1 MIRAA
6 VLAVLLV
13 SAAVIG
19 LDTPLVMAGSHPTEG
34 AFVTTWNV
42 TASPYTISIPVSVHT
57 GGTLTIDWGDG
68 TAAVEVTTNGIQSH
82 TYSASGE
89 YQVSMTGD
97 LSRII
102 LSATGGTPDNLAS
115 IDQWGDIEWIS
126 MQDAFRGVSNMEYH
140 ATDAP
145 NLSRVISMQNMFR
158 DASSFNGNLSDWN
171 VSTVTNMDGT
181 FRGASDFNG
190 DVSSW
195 DTSGV
200 TDMRKMFQAASS
212 FNGNLSD
219 WNVSKVT
226 RMDSMFSS
234 AFTFNGDISSWNV
247 SAVTDMNNMF
257 FVASAFNGDISGWNV
272 SAVTDMNN
280 MFYAVL
286 TFNGDISG
294 WNVSAVTDMSSMFSK
309 AFKFNQP
316 LNNWNIS
323 AVTDMSSMFSEASK
337 FNQPLNNWNVS
348 AVTDM
353 TTMFYD
359 ASTFNG
365 DISSWNVSAV
375 TAMTSMFHDAST
387 FNGYISSW
395 NVSAVTDMSSM
406 FSGASTFNGDIS
418 SWDVSKVTTMYY
430 MFSGA
435 STFNGDIS
443 SWDVSKVTTM
453 YYMFSG
459 ASTFNGDISSWDV
472 SKVTTM
478 YSMFSGASTFNGDI
492 SSWDVSAVI
501 YMSNMFNG
509 ASSFNQN
516 LGKWYVV
523 PADTDYDAATETTLV
538 VTAIAAQN
546 SVLDGHSPNYGIG
559 TGGNST
565 LFSMTGSNLVFKDTT
580 PSAQVYKVNV
590 TAPGGDFGTNNHHVF
605 DITVTGEDNHQP
617 DVTAGGSADVYEGS
631 VGRLTGTASDPDTG
645 DILTYQWTHNGTPSL
660 GITIANNTAL
670 STTFEVAGDV
680 TTDTSV
686 TFTLTVN
693 DGTSLSVTKTV
704 GVNIQDSSG
713 AFIATWGT
721 TSPQTNVRFFIDGT
735 NPVID
740 WGDGSE
746 RTSPTVRA
754 QHTYAEAGQYRVI
767 VNGSVDRLY
776 HLDGTGTPEMLRYVD
791 QWGDIEWS
799 SMRDMFHGASNMEYR
814 ATYTPDLSRVT
825 TMESMFNQA
834 TSFNGDISNWNVST
848 VTNMRFTF
856 ADAFAFN
863 GDISNWNVSKVTD
876 MNSMFF
882 TASVF
887 NGDISNWNV
896 SKVTDMANMFLR
908 AFAFNGDIS
917 NWNVSAVTNMR
928 FTFAAAS
935 NFNGDIS
942 NWNVSKVTD
951 TSSMFDGA
959 SMFNGDISN
968 WNVSKVTDMNYMF
981 DGATS
986 FDQPLDRWNVSAVT
1000 DMNSM
1005 FSQASKFNQPLNNWN
1020 VSAVTDMHS
1029 MFSGASDFNGDIS
1042 SWNVSAVT
1050 DMARMFLD
1058 ASEFNQPLNN
1068 WDVSAVTDMIAMF
1081 QKASKFNQPLNDWNV
1096 SAVTDMNFM
1105 FLNADDFERNL
1116 GKWYVV
1122 PADTVYNTSDETS
1135 LAITTI
1141 AAQNFFLNSNH
1152 TPNYGIGTGGNS
1164 TLFSMTGSNLVFKA
1178 TPSAGTY
1185 TVNVTAPGGNFG
1197 SGNHRIL
1204 DVTVTGQEDS
1214 PLSVDTGPDQ
1224 RVLDESAVTL
1234 SGTVSDSD
1242 STDLTYL
1249 WTQNLGSPAVTLTGS
1264 DTLMPTFTA
1273 PDVSSDVDLVFTLT
1287 VDDGTDTVTDTV
1299 TVTVHDAEADFVTTW
1314 NDIHAGINLPIR
1326 SSAGSFTVDWGD
1338 GQITE
1343 YAAVTTDRDLTHPY
1357 AGSGPYTIRISGNFS
1372 GIFLGDDSGTAGKL
1386 QSIDQWGDIEWTT
1399 MAGAFYRAGNMIY
1412 NATDVPDLS
1421 SVTDMSNMFI
1431 YTIGFS
1437 SGDLSGWD
1445 VSGVTDMRTMFASSD
1460 YIGDLSGWDVSSVTD
1475 MQNMFSRTTSF
1486 NSDLSGWDVSAANNM
1501 DGMFYDATS
1510 FDSDLSGWD
1519 VSSVTTMQ
1527 NMFFR
1532 ASSFDSDLSGWD
1544 VSAVLHMDDMF
1555 DGASSFEQ
1563 NLGEWYILPAEAAY
1577 DITDASL
1584 NVTVISAQNS
1594 ILDGHNPT
1602 YGIDPDDGLD
1612 SGLFNMTDST
1622 LMFKVTPSAGTYK
1635 VNVTAPGGDFGTNNH
1650 RVLDITVEGQDDSTV
1665 SADAFVTTWKV
1676 TDTDKT
1682 IKIPVGGQTG
1692 NYTVDWGDGTDST
1705 HVSDSTHTYSAE
1717 GDYTV
1722 SISGDFKKIFLNGVQ
1737 SSSVSEV
1744 KNAKQLRSIE
1754 QWGDMEWSS
1763 MTSAFRGAS
1772 KMTYNA
1778 VDTPDLSNVKSMEY
1792 MFHAARAFNGNLSSW
1807 NVSQVTNMGFMY
1819 QNARAFNGD
1828 ISGWNVSKV
1837 TNMQAMFASAD
1848 AFNQPLNRWD
1858 VSQVTNMD
1866 GMFNDASSFN
1876 GDISIWNVS
1885 AVTDMS
1891 SMFDGASSFNG
1902 DISRWNVSAVTDMSS
1917 MFNGASS
1924 SSFNDNISS
1933 WNVSAVTDMS
1943 SMFDGAYYFNGDIS
1957 SWNVSAVTDMN
1968 NMFNGV
1974 SSFNQTLNDW
1984 DVLKVTDMSYMF
1996 SGAEVFNQ
2004 PINDWDVSKV
2014 NNTYGMFEFASSF
2027 NGNISSWN
2035 VSAVTNMNSMFSDA
2049 SSFNQTLNNWNVS
2062 KVTDMSYMFLGAAAF
2077 NQPLNGWDV
2086 SKVTNTVSM
2095 FEYASSFNQPLND
2108 WDVSKVTDMYYMFS
2122 SAAAFNQ
2129 PLNNW
2134 NVSKVTDMDNMF
2146 SGAEDFNQPL
2156 NNWNV
2161 SAVTSMR
2168 NMFSGASSFEQNLGK
2183 WYVVPADT
2191 VYNTSDEMSLVITTI
2206 AAQNSVLD
2214 GHSHY
2219 YGIGTG
2225 GNSALFSMTGSN
2237 LVFKVTPSAETYKV
2251 NVTAPEGD
2259 FGTNNHRVLDIT
2271 VEGQDDSTVSADA
2284 FVTTWNVTAS
2294 PYIISIPVEVHAG
2307 GMLTIDWGDNVIT
2320 TVTTNGTQ
2328 SHTYSAS
2335 DEYQVSMTGDLSRII
2350 LGDVGSTAGKLASI
2364 DQWGD
2369 IEWSSMKSAFPYTHN
2384 MKYNASDV
2392 PNLSGVSSME
2402 NMFKRAL
2409 KFDGDLSEWNVSAVT
2424 DMHDVFTHASS
2435 FNGNVS
2441 TWNVSAVTDMGYMFN
2456 GASVFNG
2463 DISSWNVS
2471 AVTNMRDM
2479 FDSASVFN
2487 GDISRWNVSAVTNMA
2502 EMFHIASVFNGD
2514 ISGWNVSAVTDMNRM
2529 FSGASVFNGDISSWN
2544 VSSVTDMSHMFSRA
2558 TSFDSDISGWNV
2570 SSVTDMSHMFS
2581 RATSFDSDISG
2592 WNVSSV
2598 KDTSYMFS
2606 SARSFNQPLNS
2617 WNVSAVTAMT
2627 DMFSDS
2633 RSFNQ
2638 NLGEWYILPAESAY
2652 DITDASLNV
2661 TVISA
2666 QNSIL
2671 DGHDLTYGIDP
2682 DNSHDSGLFNMAGST
2697 LMFKVAPSARA
2708 YTVNVTAFG
2717 FGVFESDNNWRTLT
2731 VQVTG
2736 QEDSL
2741 LSVDAGP
2748 DQRVLD
2754 ESAVTLS
2761 GTASDSDS
2769 ANPTYLWT
2777 QNLGSPQVMLEGP
2790 ATLMP
2795 TFTAPDVSSDVDL
2808 IFTLT
2813 VRDGTETVTD
2823 TVTVTV
2829 HDAEADFVIT
2839 WGDTGTG
2846 INLPIRSST
2855 GSFTVD
2861 WGDGEISK
2869 YAAVTTNR
2877 NLQHIY
2883 DIPGTYTI
2891 RISGNFSGISW
2902 QDNQSL
2908 ARHLQS
2914 IDQWGD
2920 IEWTT
2925 MAGAFTSA
2933 SNMIYNAT
2941 DVPDLSSVTDM
2952 SYMFLS
2958 TTSFSSGDLSGW
2970 DVSGVTDMR
2979 NVFFSSRYTGDLSG
2993 WDVSSVTDMQNMFSR
3008 ASSFDSDLSSWNVSA
3023 VNNMASMFFDASS
3036 FDSDLS
3042 SWNVSAVNNT
3052 GSMFFDA
3059 TSFDSD
3065 LSGWD
3070 VSSVTDMRTM
3080 FTGATSFNSDLSG
3093 WNVSAVNNMD
3103 DMFSGATSFE
3113 QNLGPWYIVLDSDT
3127 ISYPTQT
3134 LKITAQN
3141 SFLDGQNPMYGL
3153 GVGGYPDLFVVDA
3166 DAGTLGL
3173 DPNSDPSPPP
3183 NGIYQVSVT
3192 STGSFGTANHH
3203 TVSVTVDN
3211 ADPAVMPPTFYSSV
3225 FNNVTGVLTIV
3236 FSETIDAANVV
3247 PAKIHIRESG
3257 NYTDGI
3263 TLSAGEFV
3271 TVANDTAISFILIAS
3286 HLTTVTGLTTP
3297 ELTIEPGAVQDTS
3310 GNLID
3315 GTFDVSTAVFV
3326 NATSVSSQ
3334 DTKPYGI
3341 AFSNNGT
3348 KMFVVGD
3355 YHNNINQ
3362 YTLSIPFDISNATYD
3377 GNDERFSALQ
3387 DTSPRGM
3394 AFSNN
3399 GTKMFVVGDTNNNIN
3414 QYALSIP
3421 FDISTAN
3428 FTTAISTPDN
3438 YPKGM
3443 AFSNDG
3449 TKMFVVSSVKSAINQ
3464 YTLSIPFDLFN
3475 ATFVASPFDISEQDT
3490 YPKDM
3495 AFSND
3500 GTKMFVI
3507 GARANTINQYTLS
3520 APFDLF
3526 NATYDGDGE
3535 RFSVS
3540 SQDDDPAGMTFSN
3553 DGAKMFVVGDHGND
3567 VNEYALSSVYP
3578 ITVTDTANQAPSA
3591 DAGNARQVDEGG
3603 SIILQGSGSDPDGND
3618 SDLTYSWSQSPAS
3631 PVISFDN
3638 QNSATPE
3645 ITAPSVVAETEITL
3659 TLRVDDGTD
3668 YATDTMVLTIQD
3680 VPPVNQ
3686 APSADAGNARQVDEG
3701 GSIILQGSGSDPDGN
3716 DSDLTYSWSQS
3727 PASPVISFDN
3737 QNSATPEITAPSV
3750 VAETEITL
3758 TLRVDD
3764 GTDYATDTM
3773 VLTIQDVPP
3782 VNQAPSADAGNAR
3795 QVDEGGS
3802 IILQGSG
3809 SDPDGNDS
3817 DLTYSWSQSPAS
3829 PVISF
3834 DNQNSATPEITAPSV
3849 VAETEITLTL
3859 RVDDGTDYATDT
3871 MVLTIQDVP
3880 PVNQAPS
3887 ADAGNARQVDEGGS
3901 IILQGS
3907 GSDPDGNDSDLTY
3920 SWSQSPASPVI
3931 SFDNQN
3937 SATPEITAPSV
3948 VAETE
3953 ITLTLRVDDGTDY
3966 ATDTM
3971 VLTIQDVPPVNQAPS
3986 ADAGNARQVDE
3997 GGSIILQGSGSD
4009 PDGNDSDLTY
4019 SWSQSPA
4026 SPVISFDNQ
4035 NSATPEIT
4043 APSVVAETEIT
4054 LTLRV
4059 DDGTDYATDTMVLTI
4074 QDVPPV
4080 NQAPSADAGNA
4091 RQVDEGGSIILQG
4104 SGSDPDGN
4112 DSDLTYSWSQSPASP
4127 VISFDNQNSA
4137 TPEITAPS
4145 VVAETEI
4152 TLTLRVDDG
4161 TDYAT
4166 DTMVLTIQDVPPVN
4180 QAPSADAGNARQVDE
4195 GGSIILQGSGSDPDG
4210 NDSDLTY
4217 SWSQSPA
4224 SPVISFDNQN
4234 SATPE
4239 ITAPS
4244 VVAET
4249 EITLTLRVDDGTDY
4263 ATDTMVLTIQDVPPV
4278 NQAPSADAGNA
4289 RQVDEGGSIIL
4300 QGSGSDPDGNDS
4312 DLTYSWSQSPASP
4325 VISFDNQNSATPEI
4339 TAPSVV
4345 AETEITL
4352 TLRVDDGTDYATD
4365 TMVLT
4370 IQDVPPV
4377 NQAPSADAGNARQVD
4392 EGGSIILQGSGS
4404 DPDGNDSDLTY
4415 SWSQS
4420 PASPVIS
4427 FDNQNSATPEITAPS
4442 VVAETEITLTLRVDD
4457 GTDYA
4462 TDTMVLTIQDV
4473 TTDNIRPAVNVGPN
4487 QTVKEGEQV
4496 SMPWTA
4502 SDPDGDALTYL
4513 WSQSPRQPAIFL
4525 ESPGQS
4531 PTTFTTPQ
4539 VDDDTEFTF
4548 TLTVTAGPHNADDS
4562 LTITVKNNHSPTV
4575 DAGNNRT
4582 VNEGVPVTLSGI
4594 ARDLD
4599 DDPLTYEWTIVSG
4612 PAPTDLTG
4620 DNMESLQFTA
4630 PGVAPD
4636 EDIVFRFTAT
4646 DDSGEFAEDTV
4657 TITVRDVPITVSS
4670 ATYNPGSGT
4679 LLITFNQDIATVDY
4693 SRLHVRSANSD
4704 IGGITLFNA
4713 VSKDISSNDR
4723 TITVVLDSDMREM
4736 YTDLTSPH
4744 LVVEDGAI
4752 TDIDGDQT
4760 TDVPNQPLRD
4770 ASSNKRSSSPPPVV
4784 HLSALAQARIVDIP
4798 AHIAEQISSR
4808 DDSDP
4813 LEPLML
4819 DDTFDF
4825 PLVINNYGY
4834 LLDDVTNTL
4843 VPQIVT
4849 VGDDDPTVITFTVY
4863 TQKDLAH
4870 FTLYLN
4876 LSDENTDYTDSD
4888 TYITYKNDGTAV
4900 VTDPHGYIADATI
4913 TVTQEDDSM
4922 PEKKTVSITLYFDE
4936 PMGPTNMVAYM
4947 WNTDRKA
4954 TFIKIIDAFE
4964 VTAVLPES
4972 VIQTVDPEP
4981 LEPNSELPA
4990 DPEPSSE
4997 LPADPEPVSTDTLG
5011 PDDYDDAQV
5020 LHIIRMWSGFESEFI
5035 TDEQMLASLG
5045 LDYPDADIPDWV
5057 MTQLGVLVA
5066 KGDVTVEEFVLALQ
5080 YVLENL

>member
-1 MIRAA
+1 M
-6 VLAVLLV
+6 L
-13 SAAVIG
+13 
-19 LDTPLVMAGSHPTEG
+19 
-34 AFVTTWNV
+34 
-42 TASPYTISIPVSVHT
+42 
-57 GGTLTIDWGDG
+57 
-68 TAAVEVTTNGIQSH
+68 
-82 TYSASGE
+82 
-89 YQVSMTGD
+89 
-97 LSRII
+97 
-102 LSATGGTPDNLAS
+102 
-115 IDQWGDIEWIS
+115 
-126 MQDAFRGVSNMEYH
+126 
-140 ATDAP
+140 
-145 NLSRVISMQNMFR
+145 
-158 DASSFNGNLSDWN
+158 
-171 VSTVTNMDGT
+171 
-181 FRGASDFNG
+181 
-190 DVSSW
+190 
-195 DTSGV
+195 
-200 TDMRKMFQAASS
+200 
-212 FNGNLSD
+212 
-219 WNVSKVT
+219 
-226 RMDSMFSS
+226 
-234 AFTFNGDISSWNV
+234 
-247 SAVTDMNNMF
+247 
-257 FVASAFNGDISGWNV
+257 
-272 SAVTDMNN
+272 
-280 MFYAVL
+280 
-286 TFNGDISG
+286 
-294 WNVSAVTDMSSMFSK
+294 
-309 AFKFNQP
+309 
-316 LNNWNIS
+316 
-323 AVTDMSSMFSEASK
+323 
-337 FNQPLNNWNVS
+337 
-348 AVTDM
+348 
-353 TTMFYD
+353 
-359 ASTFNG
+359 
-365 DISSWNVSAV
+365 
-375 TAMTSMFHDAST
+375 
-387 FNGYISSW
+387 
-395 NVSAVTDMSSM
+395 
-406 FSGASTFNGDIS
+406 
-418 SWDVSKVTTMYY
+418 
-430 MFSGA
+430 
-435 STFNGDIS
+435 
-443 SWDVSKVTTM
+443 
-453 YYMFSG
+453 
-459 ASTFNGDISSWDV
+459 
-472 SKVTTM
+472 
-478 YSMFSGASTFNGDI
+478 
-492 SSWDVSAVI
+492 
-501 YMSNMFNG
+501 
-509 ASSFNQN
+509 
-516 LGKWYVV
+516 
-523 PADTDYDAATETTLV
+523 
-538 VTAIAAQN
+538 
-546 SVLDGHSPNYGIG
+546 
-559 TGGNST
+559 
-565 LFSMTGSNLVFKDTT
+565 
-580 PSAQVYKVNV
+580 
-590 TAPGGDFGTNNHHVF
+590 
-605 DITVTGEDNHQP
+605 DITVTGDDHP
-617 DVTAGGSADVYEGS
+617 
-631 VGRLTGTASDPDTG
+631 L
-645 DILTYQWTHNGTPSL
+645 L
-660 GITIANNTAL
+660 
-670 STTFEVAGDV
+670 
-680 TTDTSV
+680 
-686 TFTLTVN
+686 
-693 DGTSLSVTKTV
+693 
-704 GVNIQDSSG
+704 
-713 AFIATWGT
+713 
-721 TSPQTNVRFFIDGT
+721 
-735 NPVID
+735 
-740 WGDGSE
+740 
-746 RTSPTVRA
+746 
-754 QHTYAEAGQYRVI
+754 
-767 VNGSVDRLY
+767 VD
-776 HLDGTGTPEMLRYVD
+776 
-791 QWGDIEWS
+791 
-799 SMRDMFHGASNMEYR
+799 A
-814 ATYTPDLSRVT
+814 
-825 TMESMFNQA
+825 
-834 TSFNGDISNWNVST
+834 
-848 VTNMRFTF
+848 
-856 ADAFAFN
+856 
-863 GDISNWNVSKVTD
+863 
-876 MNSMFF
+876 
-882 TASVF
+882 
-887 NGDISNWNV
+887 
-896 SKVTDMANMFLR
+896 
-908 AFAFNGDIS
+908 
-917 NWNVSAVTNMR
+917 
-928 FTFAAAS
+928 
-935 NFNGDIS
+935 
-942 NWNVSKVTD
+942 
-951 TSSMFDGA
+951 
-959 SMFNGDISN
+959 
-968 WNVSKVTDMNYMF
+968 
-981 DGATS
+981 
-986 FDQPLDRWNVSAVT
+986 
-1000 DMNSM
+1000 
-1005 FSQASKFNQPLNNWN
+1005 
-1020 VSAVTDMHS
+1020 
-1029 MFSGASDFNGDIS
+1029 
-1042 SWNVSAVT
+1042 
-1050 DMARMFLD
+1050 
-1058 ASEFNQPLNN
+1058 
-1068 WDVSAVTDMIAMF
+1068 
-1081 QKASKFNQPLNDWNV
+1081 
-1096 SAVTDMNFM
+1096 
-1105 FLNADDFERNL
+1105 
-1116 GKWYVV
+1116 
-1122 PADTVYNTSDETS
+1122 
-1135 LAITTI
+1135 
-1141 AAQNFFLNSNH
+1141 
-1152 TPNYGIGTGGNS
+1152 
-1164 TLFSMTGSNLVFKA
+1164 
-1178 TPSAGTY
+1178 
-1185 TVNVTAPGGNFG
+1185 
-1197 SGNHRIL
+1197 
-1204 DVTVTGQEDS
+1204 
-1214 PLSVDTGPDQ
+1214 GPDQ

-1234 SGTVSDSD
+1234 LGTVSDSD
-1242 STDLTYL
+1242 STDLTYS
-1249 WTQNLGSPAVTLTGS
+1249 WTQNPGSPAVTLTGS

-1273 PDVSSDVDLVFTLT
+1273 PDVSSDTDLIFTLR
-1287 VDDGTDTVTDTV
+1287 VSDGTETVTDTV

-1314 NDIHAGINLPIR
+1314 NDIHTGINLPIR

-1338 GQITE
+1338 GEISE
-1343 YAAVTTDRDLTHPY
+1343 SAAITTDRNLTHLYDIP
-1357 AGSGPYTIRISGNFS
+1357 GTYTIRISGNFS
-1372 GIFLGDDSGTAGKL
+1372 GIYLHDQQGTADNL

-1399 MAGAFYRAGNMIY
+1399 MAGAFY
-1412 NATDVPDLS
+1412 
-1421 SVTDMSNMFI
+1421 
-1431 YTIGFS
+1431 
-1437 SGDLSGWD
+1437 
-1445 VSGVTDMRTMFASSD
+1445 
-1460 YIGDLSGWDVSSVTD
+1460 
-1475 MQNMFSRTTSF
+1475 
-1486 NSDLSGWDVSAANNM
+1486 
-1501 DGMFYDATS
+1501 
-1510 FDSDLSGWD
+1510 
-1519 VSSVTTMQ
+1519 
-1527 NMFFR
+1527 
-1532 ASSFDSDLSGWD
+1532 
-1544 VSAVLHMDDMF
+1544 
-1555 DGASSFEQ
+1555 GA
-1563 NLGEWYILPAEAAY
+1563 
-1577 DITDASL
+1577 D
-1584 NVTVISAQNS
+1584 
-1594 ILDGHNPT
+1594 
-1602 YGIDPDDGLD
+1602 
-1612 SGLFNMTDST
+1612 
-1622 LMFKVTPSAGTYK
+1622 
-1635 VNVTAPGGDFGTNNH
+1635 
-1650 RVLDITVEGQDDSTV
+1650 
-1665 SADAFVTTWKV
+1665 
-1676 TDTDKT
+1676 
-1682 IKIPVGGQTG
+1682 
-1692 NYTVDWGDGTDST
+1692 
-1705 HVSDSTHTYSAE
+1705 
-1717 GDYTV
+1717 
-1722 SISGDFKKIFLNGVQ
+1722 
-1737 SSSVSEV
+1737 
-1744 KNAKQLRSIE
+1744 
-1754 QWGDMEWSS
+1754 
-1763 MTSAFRGAS
+1763 
-1772 KMTYNA
+1772 
-1778 VDTPDLSNVKSMEY
+1778 
-1792 MFHAARAFNGNLSSW
+1792 
-1807 NVSQVTNMGFMY
+1807 
-1819 QNARAFNGD
+1819 
-1828 ISGWNVSKV
+1828 
-1837 TNMQAMFASAD
+1837 
-1848 AFNQPLNRWD
+1848 
-1858 VSQVTNMD
+1858 
-1866 GMFNDASSFN
+1866 
-1876 GDISIWNVS
+1876 
-1885 AVTDMS
+1885 
-1891 SMFDGASSFNG
+1891 
-1902 DISRWNVSAVTDMSS
+1902 
-1917 MFNGASS
+1917 
-1924 SSFNDNISS
+1924 
-1933 WNVSAVTDMS
+1933 
-1943 SMFDGAYYFNGDIS
+1943 
-1957 SWNVSAVTDMN
+1957 
-1968 NMFNGV
+1968 
-1974 SSFNQTLNDW
+1974 
-1984 DVLKVTDMSYMF
+1984 
-1996 SGAEVFNQ
+1996 
-2004 PINDWDVSKV
+2004 
-2014 NNTYGMFEFASSF
+2014 
-2027 NGNISSWN
+2027 
-2035 VSAVTNMNSMFSDA
+2035 
-2049 SSFNQTLNNWNVS
+2049 
-2062 KVTDMSYMFLGAAAF
+2062 
-2077 NQPLNGWDV
+2077 
-2086 SKVTNTVSM
+2086 
-2095 FEYASSFNQPLND
+2095 
-2108 WDVSKVTDMYYMFS
+2108 
-2122 SAAAFNQ
+2122 
-2129 PLNNW
+2129 
-2134 NVSKVTDMDNMF
+2134 
-2146 SGAEDFNQPL
+2146 
-2156 NNWNV
+2156 
-2161 SAVTSMR
+2161 
-2168 NMFSGASSFEQNLGK
+2168 
-2183 WYVVPADT
+2183 
-2191 VYNTSDEMSLVITTI
+2191 
-2206 AAQNSVLD
+2206 
-2214 GHSHY
+2214 
-2219 YGIGTG
+2219 
-2225 GNSALFSMTGSN
+2225 
-2237 LVFKVTPSAETYKV
+2237 
-2251 NVTAPEGD
+2251 
-2259 FGTNNHRVLDIT
+2259 
-2271 VEGQDDSTVSADA
+2271 
-2284 FVTTWNVTAS
+2284 
-2294 PYIISIPVEVHAG
+2294 
-2307 GMLTIDWGDNVIT
+2307 
-2320 TVTTNGTQ
+2320 
-2328 SHTYSAS
+2328 
-2335 DEYQVSMTGDLSRII
+2335 
-2350 LGDVGSTAGKLASI
+2350 
-2364 DQWGD
+2364 
-2369 IEWSSMKSAFPYTHN
+2369 
-2384 MKYNASDV
+2384 
-2392 PNLSGVSSME
+2392 
-2402 NMFKRAL
+2402 
-2409 KFDGDLSEWNVSAVT
+2409 
-2424 DMHDVFTHASS
+2424 
-2435 FNGNVS
+2435 
-2441 TWNVSAVTDMGYMFN
+2441 
-2456 GASVFNG
+2456 
-2463 DISSWNVS
+2463 
-2471 AVTNMRDM
+2471 
-2479 FDSASVFN
+2479 
-2487 GDISRWNVSAVTNMA
+2487 
-2502 EMFHIASVFNGD
+2502 
-2514 ISGWNVSAVTDMNRM
+2514 
-2529 FSGASVFNGDISSWN
+2529 
-2544 VSSVTDMSHMFSRA
+2544 
-2558 TSFDSDISGWNV
+2558 
-2570 SSVTDMSHMFS
+2570 
-2581 RATSFDSDISG
+2581 
-2592 WNVSSV
+2592 
-2598 KDTSYMFS
+2598 
-2606 SARSFNQPLNS
+2606 
-2617 WNVSAVTAMT
+2617 
-2627 DMFSDS
+2627 
-2633 RSFNQ
+2633 
-2638 NLGEWYILPAESAY
+2638 
-2652 DITDASLNV
+2652 
-2661 TVISA
+2661 
-2666 QNSIL
+2666 
-2671 DGHDLTYGIDP
+2671 
-2682 DNSHDSGLFNMAGST
+2682 
-2697 LMFKVAPSARA
+2697 
-2708 YTVNVTAFG
+2708 
-2717 FGVFESDNNWRTLT
+2717 
-2731 VQVTG
+2731 
-2736 QEDSL
+2736 
-2741 LSVDAGP
+2741 
-2748 DQRVLD
+2748 
-2754 ESAVTLS
+2754 
-2761 GTASDSDS
+2761 
-2769 ANPTYLWT
+2769 
-2777 QNLGSPQVMLEGP
+2777 
-2790 ATLMP
+2790 
-2795 TFTAPDVSSDVDL
+2795 
-2808 IFTLT
+2808 
-2813 VRDGTETVTD
+2813 
-2823 TVTVTV
+2823 
-2829 HDAEADFVIT
+2829 
-2839 WGDTGTG
+2839 
-2846 INLPIRSST
+2846 
-2855 GSFTVD
+2855 
-2861 WGDGEISK
+2861 
-2869 YAAVTTNR
+2869 
-2877 NLQHIY
+2877 
-2883 DIPGTYTI
+2883 
-2891 RISGNFSGISW
+2891 
-2902 QDNQSL
+2902 
-2908 ARHLQS
+2908 
-2914 IDQWGD
+2914 
-2920 IEWTT
+2920 
-2925 MAGAFTSA
+2925 
-2933 SNMIYNAT
+2933 NMIYNAT

-2952 SYMFLS
+2952 SYMFFD
-2958 TTSFSSGDLSGW
+2958 TTGFSSGDLSGW
-2970 DVSGVTDMR
+2970 NVSGVTDMGSM
-2979 NVFFSSRYTGDLSG
+2979 FAFSGYTGDLSD
-2993 WDVSSVTDMQNMFSR
+2993 WDVSSVTNISGMFSY
-3008 ASSFDSDLSSWNVSA
+3008 SGYTGDLS
-3023 VNNMASMFFDASS
+3023 D
-3036 FDSDLS
+3036 
-3042 SWNVSAVNNT
+3042 
-3052 GSMFFDA
+3052 
-3059 TSFDSD
+3059 
-3065 LSGWD
+3065 WD
-3070 VSSVTDMRTM
+3070 VSSVTNISGM
-3080 FTGATSFNSDLSG
+3080 FRNSGYTGDLSDWDVSSVENMAIMFSGATSFNSDLSG

-3127 ISYPTQT
+3127 IFYPTQT
-3134 LKITAQN
+3134 LDIMAQN
-3141 SFLDGQNPMYGL
+3141 SFLDGQNPMYDL
-3153 GVGGYPDLFVVDA
+3153 GVEGDFDLFVV

-3173 DPNSDPSPPP
+3173 DPNSDPPP

-3192 STGSFGTANHH
+3192 STGIFGTANHH
-3203 TVSVTVDN
+3203 TVSVRVNN
-3211 ADPAVMPPTFYSSV
+3211 ADPAVMPPTFDSSEL
-3225 FNNVTGVLTIV
+3225 NTVTGVLTIV

-3603 SIILQGSGSDPDGND
+3603 SITLQGSGSDPDGNDSDLTYSWSQSPASPVISFDNQNSATPEITAPSVVAETEITLTLRVDDGTDYATDTMVLTIQDVPPANQAPSADAGNARQVDEGGSITLQGSGSDPDGND

-3701 GSIILQGSGSDPDGN
+3701 GSITLQGSGSDPDGN

-3802 IILQGSG
+3802 ITLQGSG

-3901 IILQGS
+3901 ITLQGS

-3997 GGSIILQGSGSD
+3997 GGSITLQGSGSD

-4091 RQVDEGGSIILQG
+4091 RQVDEGGSITLQG

-4195 GGSIILQGSGSDPDG
+4195 GGSITLQGSGSDPDG

-4289 RQVDEGGSIIL
+4289 RQVDEGGSITL

-4392 EGGSIILQGSGS
+4392 EGGSITLQGSGSDPDGNDSDLTYSWSQSPASPVISFDNQNSATPEITAPSVVAETEITLTLRVDDGTDYATDTMVLTIQDVPPVNQAPSADAGNARQVDEGGSITLQGSGSDPDGNDSDLTYSWSQSPASPVISFDNQNSATPEITAPSVVAETEITLTLRVDDGTDYATDTMVLTIQDVPPVNQAPSADAGNARQVDEGGSITLQGSGS

-4513 WSQSPRQPAIFL
+4513 WSQSPGQPAIFL

-4954 TFIKIIDAFE
+4954 AFIKIIDAIE
-4964 VTAVLPES
+4964 VVAAPLEPVM
-4972 VIQTVDPEP
+4972 QAADPEP
-4981 LEPNSELPA
+4981 LEPDSG
-4990 DPEPSSE
+4990 
-4997 LPADPEPVSTDTLG
+4997 LPADPEPVAPDFAGDAADPEPVPADTLW
-5011 PDDYDDAQV
+5011 PDDYDEAQA
-5020 LHIIRMWSGFESEFI
+5020 LNLIRMWSGFEPEMI

-5045 LDYPDADIPDWV
+5045 LDYPDADIPDWM

-5066 KGDVTVEEFVLALQ
+5066 KGDVTTDEFLLALQ
-5080 YVLENL
+5080 YVLTHA

>member
-1 MIRAA
+1 M
-6 VLAVLLV
+6 
-13 SAAVIG
+13 
-19 LDTPLVMAGSHPTEG
+19 
-34 AFVTTWNV
+34 
-42 TASPYTISIPVSVHT
+42 
-57 GGTLTIDWGDG
+57 
-68 TAAVEVTTNGIQSH
+68 
-82 TYSASGE
+82 
-89 YQVSMTGD
+89 
-97 LSRII
+97 
-102 LSATGGTPDNLAS
+102 
-115 IDQWGDIEWIS
+115 
-126 MQDAFRGVSNMEYH
+126 
-140 ATDAP
+140 
-145 NLSRVISMQNMFR
+145 
-158 DASSFNGNLSDWN
+158 
-171 VSTVTNMDGT
+171 
-181 FRGASDFNG
+181 
-190 DVSSW
+190 
-195 DTSGV
+195 
-200 TDMRKMFQAASS
+200 
-212 FNGNLSD
+212 
-219 WNVSKVT
+219 
-226 RMDSMFSS
+226 
-234 AFTFNGDISSWNV
+234 
-247 SAVTDMNNMF
+247 
-257 FVASAFNGDISGWNV
+257 
-272 SAVTDMNN
+272 
-280 MFYAVL
+280 
-286 TFNGDISG
+286 
-294 WNVSAVTDMSSMFSK
+294 
-309 AFKFNQP
+309 
-316 LNNWNIS
+316 
-323 AVTDMSSMFSEASK
+323 
-337 FNQPLNNWNVS
+337 
-348 AVTDM
+348 
-353 TTMFYD
+353 
-359 ASTFNG
+359 
-365 DISSWNVSAV
+365 
-375 TAMTSMFHDAST
+375 
-387 FNGYISSW
+387 
-395 NVSAVTDMSSM
+395 
-406 FSGASTFNGDIS
+406 
-418 SWDVSKVTTMYY
+418 
-430 MFSGA
+430 
-435 STFNGDIS
+435 
-443 SWDVSKVTTM
+443 
-453 YYMFSG
+453 
-459 ASTFNGDISSWDV
+459 
-472 SKVTTM
+472 
-478 YSMFSGASTFNGDI
+478 
-492 SSWDVSAVI
+492 
-501 YMSNMFNG
+501 
-509 ASSFNQN
+509 
-516 LGKWYVV
+516 
-523 PADTDYDAATETTLV
+523 
-538 VTAIAAQN
+538 
-546 SVLDGHSPNYGIG
+546 
-559 TGGNST
+559 
-565 LFSMTGSNLVFKDTT
+565 
-580 PSAQVYKVNV
+580 
-590 TAPGGDFGTNNHHVF
+590 
-605 DITVTGEDNHQP
+605 
-617 DVTAGGSADVYEGS
+617 
-631 VGRLTGTASDPDTG
+631 
-645 DILTYQWTHNGTPSL
+645 
-660 GITIANNTAL
+660 
-670 STTFEVAGDV
+670 
-680 TTDTSV
+680 
-686 TFTLTVN
+686 
-693 DGTSLSVTKTV
+693 
-704 GVNIQDSSG
+704 
-713 AFIATWGT
+713 
-721 TSPQTNVRFFIDGT
+721 
-735 NPVID
+735 
-740 WGDGSE
+740 
-746 RTSPTVRA
+746 
-754 QHTYAEAGQYRVI
+754 
-767 VNGSVDRLY
+767 
-776 HLDGTGTPEMLRYVD
+776 
-791 QWGDIEWS
+791 
-799 SMRDMFHGASNMEYR
+799 
-814 ATYTPDLSRVT
+814 
-825 TMESMFNQA
+825 
-834 TSFNGDISNWNVST
+834 
-848 VTNMRFTF
+848 
-856 ADAFAFN
+856 
-863 GDISNWNVSKVTD
+863 
-876 MNSMFF
+876 
-882 TASVF
+882 
-887 NGDISNWNV
+887 
-896 SKVTDMANMFLR
+896 
-908 AFAFNGDIS
+908 
-917 NWNVSAVTNMR
+917 
-928 FTFAAAS
+928 
-935 NFNGDIS
+935 
-942 NWNVSKVTD
+942 
-951 TSSMFDGA
+951 
-959 SMFNGDISN
+959 
-968 WNVSKVTDMNYMF
+968 
-981 DGATS
+981 
-986 FDQPLDRWNVSAVT
+986 
-1000 DMNSM
+1000 
-1005 FSQASKFNQPLNNWN
+1005 
-1020 VSAVTDMHS
+1020 
-1029 MFSGASDFNGDIS
+1029 
-1042 SWNVSAVT
+1042 
-1050 DMARMFLD
+1050 
-1058 ASEFNQPLNN
+1058 
-1068 WDVSAVTDMIAMF
+1068 
-1081 QKASKFNQPLNDWNV
+1081 
-1096 SAVTDMNFM
+1096 
-1105 FLNADDFERNL
+1105 
-1116 GKWYVV
+1116 
-1122 PADTVYNTSDETS
+1122 
-1135 LAITTI
+1135 
-1141 AAQNFFLNSNH
+1141 
-1152 TPNYGIGTGGNS
+1152 
-1164 TLFSMTGSNLVFKA
+1164 
-1178 TPSAGTY
+1178 
-1185 TVNVTAPGGNFG
+1185 
-1197 SGNHRIL
+1197 
-1204 DVTVTGQEDS
+1204 
-1214 PLSVDTGPDQ
+1214 
-1224 RVLDESAVTL
+1224 LDESAVTL
-1234 SGTVSDSD
+1234 LGTASDSD
-1242 STDLTYL
+1242 STDPTYS
-1249 WTQNLGSPAVTLTGS
+1249 WTQNSGSPAVTLAGS
-1264 DTLMPTFTA
+1264 DTLTPTFTA
-1273 PDVSSDVDLVFTLT
+1273 PDVSSDVDLIFTLT
-1287 VDDGTDTVTDTV
+1287 VSYGTDTFTDTV

-1314 NDIHAGINLPIR
+1314 SDITAGTNFPIR
-1326 SSAGSFTVDWGD
+1326 NSTGSFTVDWGD
-1338 GQITE
+1338 GEITE
-1343 YAAVTTDRDLTHPY
+1343 YATITTDNNLRHNYDT
-1357 AGSGPYTIRISGNFS
+1357 SGTYTIRISGNFS
-1372 GIFLGDDSGTAGKL
+1372 GIYLQDNTTTAGKL
-1386 QSIDQWGDIEWTT
+1386 QSIDQWGDIKWTT

-1421 SVTDMSNMFI
+1421 SVTDMSNMF
-1431 YTIGFS
+1431 TNTGFS
-1437 SGDLSGWD
+1437 SDDLSGWN
-1445 VSGVTDMRTMFASSD
+1445 VSGVTDMRNMFLSSG
-1460 YIGDLSGWDVSSVTD
+1460 YTGDLSDWDVSSVTD
-1475 MQNMFSRTTSF
+1475 MQNMFSRT
-1486 NSDLSGWDVSAANNM
+1486 
-1501 DGMFYDATS
+1501 
-1510 FDSDLSGWD
+1510 
-1519 VSSVTTMQ
+1519 
-1527 NMFFR
+1527 
-1532 ASSFDSDLSGWD
+1532 SSFDSDL
-1544 VSAVLHMDDMF
+1544 
-1555 DGASSFEQ
+1555 
-1563 NLGEWYILPAEAAY
+1563 
-1577 DITDASL
+1577 
-1584 NVTVISAQNS
+1584 
-1594 ILDGHNPT
+1594 
-1602 YGIDPDDGLD
+1602 
-1612 SGLFNMTDST
+1612 
-1622 LMFKVTPSAGTYK
+1622 
-1635 VNVTAPGGDFGTNNH
+1635 
-1650 RVLDITVEGQDDSTV
+1650 
-1665 SADAFVTTWKV
+1665 
-1676 TDTDKT
+1676 
-1682 IKIPVGGQTG
+1682 
-1692 NYTVDWGDGTDST
+1692 
-1705 HVSDSTHTYSAE
+1705 
-1717 GDYTV
+1717 
-1722 SISGDFKKIFLNGVQ
+1722 
-1737 SSSVSEV
+1737 
-1744 KNAKQLRSIE
+1744 
-1754 QWGDMEWSS
+1754 
-1763 MTSAFRGAS
+1763 
-1772 KMTYNA
+1772 
-1778 VDTPDLSNVKSMEY
+1778 
-1792 MFHAARAFNGNLSSW
+1792 
-1807 NVSQVTNMGFMY
+1807 
-1819 QNARAFNGD
+1819 
-1828 ISGWNVSKV
+1828 
-1837 TNMQAMFASAD
+1837 
-1848 AFNQPLNRWD
+1848 
-1858 VSQVTNMD
+1858 
-1866 GMFNDASSFN
+1866 
-1876 GDISIWNVS
+1876 
-1885 AVTDMS
+1885 
-1891 SMFDGASSFNG
+1891 
-1902 DISRWNVSAVTDMSS
+1902 
-1917 MFNGASS
+1917 
-1924 SSFNDNISS
+1924 
-1933 WNVSAVTDMS
+1933 
-1943 SMFDGAYYFNGDIS
+1943 
-1957 SWNVSAVTDMN
+1957 
-1968 NMFNGV
+1968 
-1974 SSFNQTLNDW
+1974 
-1984 DVLKVTDMSYMF
+1984 
-1996 SGAEVFNQ
+1996 
-2004 PINDWDVSKV
+2004 
-2014 NNTYGMFEFASSF
+2014 
-2027 NGNISSWN
+2027 
-2035 VSAVTNMNSMFSDA
+2035 
-2049 SSFNQTLNNWNVS
+2049 
-2062 KVTDMSYMFLGAAAF
+2062 
-2077 NQPLNGWDV
+2077 
-2086 SKVTNTVSM
+2086 
-2095 FEYASSFNQPLND
+2095 
-2108 WDVSKVTDMYYMFS
+2108 
-2122 SAAAFNQ
+2122 
-2129 PLNNW
+2129 
-2134 NVSKVTDMDNMF
+2134 
-2146 SGAEDFNQPL
+2146 
-2156 NNWNV
+2156 
-2161 SAVTSMR
+2161 
-2168 NMFSGASSFEQNLGK
+2168 
-2183 WYVVPADT
+2183 
-2191 VYNTSDEMSLVITTI
+2191 
-2206 AAQNSVLD
+2206 
-2214 GHSHY
+2214 
-2219 YGIGTG
+2219 
-2225 GNSALFSMTGSN
+2225 
-2237 LVFKVTPSAETYKV
+2237 
-2251 NVTAPEGD
+2251 
-2259 FGTNNHRVLDIT
+2259 
-2271 VEGQDDSTVSADA
+2271 
-2284 FVTTWNVTAS
+2284 
-2294 PYIISIPVEVHAG
+2294 
-2307 GMLTIDWGDNVIT
+2307 
-2320 TVTTNGTQ
+2320 
-2328 SHTYSAS
+2328 
-2335 DEYQVSMTGDLSRII
+2335 
-2350 LGDVGSTAGKLASI
+2350 
-2364 DQWGD
+2364 
-2369 IEWSSMKSAFPYTHN
+2369 
-2384 MKYNASDV
+2384 
-2392 PNLSGVSSME
+2392 
-2402 NMFKRAL
+2402 
-2409 KFDGDLSEWNVSAVT
+2409 
-2424 DMHDVFTHASS
+2424 
-2435 FNGNVS
+2435 
-2441 TWNVSAVTDMGYMFN
+2441 
-2456 GASVFNG
+2456 
-2463 DISSWNVS
+2463 
-2471 AVTNMRDM
+2471 
-2479 FDSASVFN
+2479 
-2487 GDISRWNVSAVTNMA
+2487 
-2502 EMFHIASVFNGD
+2502 
-2514 ISGWNVSAVTDMNRM
+2514 SGWNVSAVTDM
-2529 FSGASVFNGDISSWN
+2529 SG
-2544 VSSVTDMSHMFSRA
+2544 
-2558 TSFDSDISGWNV
+2558 
-2570 SSVTDMSHMFS
+2570 
-2581 RATSFDSDISG
+2581 
-2592 WNVSSV
+2592 
-2598 KDTSYMFS
+2598 
-2606 SARSFNQPLNS
+2606 
-2617 WNVSAVTAMT
+2617 
-2627 DMFSDS
+2627 
-2633 RSFNQ
+2633 
-2638 NLGEWYILPAESAY
+2638 
-2652 DITDASLNV
+2652 
-2661 TVISA
+2661 
-2666 QNSIL
+2666 
-2671 DGHDLTYGIDP
+2671 
-2682 DNSHDSGLFNMAGST
+2682 
-2697 LMFKVAPSARA
+2697 
-2708 YTVNVTAFG
+2708 
-2717 FGVFESDNNWRTLT
+2717 
-2731 VQVTG
+2731 
-2736 QEDSL
+2736 
-2741 LSVDAGP
+2741 
-2748 DQRVLD
+2748 
-2754 ESAVTLS
+2754 
-2761 GTASDSDS
+2761 
-2769 ANPTYLWT
+2769 
-2777 QNLGSPQVMLEGP
+2777 
-2790 ATLMP
+2790 
-2795 TFTAPDVSSDVDL
+2795 
-2808 IFTLT
+2808 
-2813 VRDGTETVTD
+2813 
-2823 TVTVTV
+2823 
-2829 HDAEADFVIT
+2829 
-2839 WGDTGTG
+2839 
-2846 INLPIRSST
+2846 
-2855 GSFTVD
+2855 
-2861 WGDGEISK
+2861 
-2869 YAAVTTNR
+2869 
-2877 NLQHIY
+2877 
-2883 DIPGTYTI
+2883 
-2891 RISGNFSGISW
+2891 
-2902 QDNQSL
+2902 
-2908 ARHLQS
+2908 
-2914 IDQWGD
+2914 
-2920 IEWTT
+2920 
-2925 MAGAFTSA
+2925 
-2933 SNMIYNAT
+2933 
-2941 DVPDLSSVTDM
+2941 
-2952 SYMFLS
+2952 
-2958 TTSFSSGDLSGW
+2958 
-2970 DVSGVTDMR
+2970 
-2979 NVFFSSRYTGDLSG
+2979 
-2993 WDVSSVTDMQNMFSR
+2993 MFSR
-3008 ASSFDSDLSSWNVSA
+3008 ASSFDSDLSGWNVSS
-3023 VNNMASMFFDASS
+3023 VTSMQNMFLYATS
-3036 FDSDLS
+3036 FNSDLS
-3042 SWNVSAVNNT
+3042 DWN
-3052 GSMFFDA
+3052 
-3059 TSFDSD
+3059 
-3065 LSGWD
+3065 

-3093 WNVSAVNNMD
+3093 WDVSAVLRMD
-3103 DMFSGATSFE
+3103 DMFDGASDFE

-3134 LKITAQN
+3134 LEIMAQN
-3141 SFLDGQNPMYGL
+3141 LFLGRQNPVYGL
-3153 GVGGYPDLFVVDA
+3153 GVGGDFDLFVVDA

-3173 DPNSDPSPPP
+3173 NPNSDPTPPP
-3183 NGIYQVSVT
+3183 NGIYQVNVT
-3192 STGSFGTANHH
+3192 SMGSFGTANHR
-3203 TVSVTVDN
+3203 TVEVTVDN

-3326 NATSVSSQ
+3326 NATSVLSQ
-3334 DTKPYGI
+3334 DNKPYGI

-3355 YHNNINQ
+3355 DHNNINQ
-3362 YTLSIPFDISNATYD
+3362 YTLSTPFDISNASYD
-3377 GNDERFSALQ
+3377 GNDERFTALQ

-3394 AFSNN
+3394 AFSDDGTKMFVVGYTNKNINQYALSSPFDVSTASFTTATSVLSQDRFPRGMAFSDDGLKMFVVGSSNDAINQYTLSAAFDLSIVNPVTLSFNVTQDKFPKDMAFSNN
-3399 GTKMFVVGDTNNNIN
+3399 GTKMFVIGSD
-3414 QYALSIP
+3414 
-3421 FDISTAN
+3421 
-3428 FTTAISTPDN
+3428 
-3438 YPKGM
+3438 KG
-3443 AFSNDG
+3443 
-3449 TKMFVVSSVKSAINQ
+3449 AINQ
-3464 YTLSIPFDLFN
+3464 YTLSTPFNLVN
-3475 ATFVASPFDISEQDT
+3475 AI
-3490 YPKDM
+3490 
-3495 AFSND
+3495 
-3500 GTKMFVI
+3500 
-3507 GARANTINQYTLS
+3507 
-3520 APFDLF
+3520 
-3526 NATYDGDGE
+3526 YDGDDE

-3540 SQDDDPAGMTFSN
+3540 LQDDDPAGMAFSN
-3553 DGAKMFVVGDHGND
+3553 DGAKMFVVGDFGND

-4392 EGGSIILQGSGS
+4392 EGKSITLDGSGSDPDGNDSDLTYSWSQSPASPVISFDNQNSATPEITAPSVVAETEITLTLRVDDGTDYATDTMVLTIQDVPPVNQAPSADAGNARQVDEGKSITLDGSGSDPDGNDSDLTYSWSQSPASPVISFDNQNSATPEITAPSVVAETEITLTLRVDDGTDYATDTMVLTIQDVPPVNQAPSADAGNARQVDEGKSITLDGSGSDPDGNDSDLTYSWSQSPASPVISFDNQNSATPEITAPSVVAETEITLTLRVDDGTDYATDTMVLTIQDVPPVNQAPSADAGNARQVDEGKSITLDGSGSDPDGNDSDLTYSWSQSPASPVISFDNQNSATPEITAPSVVAETEITLTLRVDDGTDYATDTMVLTIQDVPPVNQAPSADAGNARQVDEGKSITLDGSGSDPDGNDSDLTYSWSQSPASPVISFDNQNSATPEITAPSVVAETEITLTLRVDDGTDYATDTMVLTIQDVPPVNQAPSADAGNARQVDEGGSIILQGSGS